1 MDQVKPEQSRAQ
13 ERAPSQREAAA
24 PDLALV
30 RAQRH
35 LRLVPKALRYSRPE
49 NDGKPVA

>member
-1 MDQVKPEQSRAQ
+1 MDHVKPGHSRDQ
-13 ERAPSQREAAA
+13 DCAPEQREAAA